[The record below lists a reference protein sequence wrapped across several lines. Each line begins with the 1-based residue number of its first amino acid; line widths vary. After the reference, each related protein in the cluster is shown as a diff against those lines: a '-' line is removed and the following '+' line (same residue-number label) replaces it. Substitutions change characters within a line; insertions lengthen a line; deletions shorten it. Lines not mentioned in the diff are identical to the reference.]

1 MARNAPDREQQV
13 SEMKNNFRTDEGSDV
28 IDQATAYSQDN
39 QNFMY
44 SIDRVENTS
53 KNQGNVGRG

>member
-53 KNQGNVGRG
+53 KN